1 MIYLIVS
8 GKSGKSGKSEKFKN
22 AALLESALESDK
34 KNNWA
39 EVLLEFPNGGKIKGG
54 DQVYVDISGLS
65 QADLKKT
72 LEKIKKNGAFWGIVD
87 PLGVS
92 EDPASFIFDGAIDYI
107 GPALIKNG
115 LNKKRFTLAFSRA
128 IEKSEPTDT
137 GVPNKSSRKKAAGKT
152 GQTDKKR
159 DPKPPGDK
167 FEGWKSV
174 RPGTT
179 GTFFFL
185 FVSLSG
191 KSDLR
196 STVGE
201 VSFKTVKNRLNDV
214 LQQVLWKA
222 NALLWME
229 TEGSS
234 LFLVPSELPYGKAAI
249 EETLKTI
256 LNSKL
261 IGLEKL
267 GLSVPVE
274 FTCALHYGQ
283 TVFQAPGKTGGIISE
298 TVNYIFHLGSKKA
311 EEGRLTIS
319 GNVPEEVLS
328 GGLQDFFSPVGV
340 FEGIPVSHSKRFVYK

>member
-1 MIYLIVS
+1 MIYILAS
-8 GKSGKSGKSEKFKN
+8 GKSGKFGN
-22 AALLESALESDK
+22 AAILESALEPDK

-39 EVLLEFPNGGKIKGG
+39 EVLLEFPAGGKIKGG
-54 DQVYVDISGLS
+54 DQVYLDISGLS

-72 LEKIKKNGAFWGIVD
+72 LGQIKKCDAFWGIVD

-92 EDPASFIFDGAIDYI
+92 EDPASFFFDGAIDYI
-107 GPALIKNG
+107 GPALIKKG
-115 LNKKRFTLAFSRA
+115 LSKKRFALAFSQA
-128 IEKSEPTDT
+128 IEKSDPYEAMPHSNHP
-137 GVPNKSSRKKAAGKT
+137 VKKAPKREGQVSKKTDQKFIAG
-152 GQTDKKR
+152 
-159 DPKPPGDK
+159 K

-179 GTFFFL
+179 DAFFFL

-234 LFLVPSELPYGKAAI
+234 LFLVPSGLPHGKAAI
-249 EETLKTI
+249 EETLKII

-283 TVFQAPGKTGGIISE
+283 TVFQPPGKTGSVISE

-319 GNVPEEVLS
+319 GDVPEEVFS
-328 GGLQDFFSPVGV
+328 SGLQDFFSPAGV
-340 FEGIPVSHSKRFVYK
+340 FEGIPVRQSKRFVYK

>member
-1 MIYLIVS
+1 MIYVIVS
-8 GKSGKSGKSEKFKN
+8 GKSGKSGKPEKSKN
-22 AALLESALESDK
+22 AALFESALEPDK

-39 EVLLEFPNGGKIKGG
+39 EVLLEFPADEKIKAG

-65 QADLKKT
+65 QADLKKA
-72 LEKIKKNGAFWGIVD
+72 LVPIKKCGAFWGIVD
-87 PLGVS
+87 PEGSS
-92 EDPASFIFDGAIDYI
+92 EDPASFFFDGAIDYI
-107 GPALIKNG
+107 GPALIKKG
-115 LNKKRFTLAFSRA
+115 LRKKRFALAFSSA
-128 IEKSEPTDT
+128 IDKNDSDDTEAACKSPAKKT
-137 GVPNKSSRKKAAGKT
+137 SSKA
-152 GQTDKKR
+152 GQTEKKK
-159 DPKPPGDK
+159 DPKLPPEK
-167 FEGWKSV
+167 FEGWKSI

-179 GTFFFL
+179 DTFYFL

-201 VSFKTVKNRLNDV
+201 VSFKTVKNRLNEV
-214 LQQVLWKA
+214 LQQCLWKA

-234 LFLVPSELPYGKAAI
+234 LFLVPSAVPHGKAAI
-249 EETLKTI
+249 EEALKLI

-267 GLSVPVE
+267 GLAVPVE
-274 FTCALHYGQ
+274 FTCAIHYGQ
-283 TVFQAPGKTGGIISE
+283 TVFQPPGKTGGVISE

-319 GNVPEEVLS
+319 DDIPEEVLS
-328 GGLQDFFSPVGV
+328 GGLKDFFSPAGV
-340 FEGIPVSHSKRFVYK
+340 FEGIPVRHSKRFVYK